1 MLGKIN
7 LGMTAQIFTDSLP
20 GQPLAGWVGFIS
32 PVAEFTPRAVAT
44 EDLRTQLVYE
54 TRVFV
59 KDPKDILRLGT
70 PVTVAINENQTETR
84 PAAPAGPA
92 N

>member
-1 MLGKIN
+1 
-7 LGMTAQIFTDSLP
+7 MTAQIFTDTLP
-20 GQPLAGWVGFIS
+20 GRPLDGWVGFIS

-54 TRVFV
+54 TRIFV

-70 PVTVAINENQTETR
+70 PVTVAINKNQDQSQ
-84 PAAPAGPA
+84 PAVPAGSA
-92 N
+92 D

>member
-1 MLGKIN
+1 
-7 LGMTAQIFTDSLP
+7 
-20 GQPLAGWVGFIS
+20 VGFIS

-70 PVTVAINENQTETR
+70 PVTVAINDNQTQAR
-84 PAAPAGPA
+84 SNVPAEPA